1 MGLKSEDLKD
11 TVLSKVSI
19 DEFEPKTGDSKDV
32 LVLGFHVVEQNV
44 GDDLYSFI
52 NSSVYEIRDVEV
64 SPNPNKSGYYM
75 VFIEMDRNKNVLK
88 NIRNIISDVENVS
101 GKLSWKGKTHLNDK
115 YIPVFEDEIE
125 NFIIT
130 EPSEYM
136 TKEEWE
142 ERVAQEE
149 EQEKERKA
157 EEERLNINNQ
167 IMEFMKPSSLLGL
180 DINENKIT
188 LRDSKNHATL
198 EIVNFGPAKDIMEEV
213 GISESAIGTLD
224 SRLRLFNH
232 MLGEMRAI
240 PIDDYIV
247 IFNPVMSGQ
256 DKVLVTK
263 QC

>member
-1 MGLKSEDLKD
+1 MGLKQGDLKD

-32 LVLGFHVVEQNV
+32 LVLGFHVLEQNV
-44 GDDLYSFI
+44 GDDLYSFL
-52 NSSVYEIRDVEV
+52 NSSIFEIRDVEV

-75 VFIEMDRNKNVLK
+75 VFIEMDRNENVLE
-88 NIRNIISDVENVS
+88 NIRSIIKDVENIS
-101 GKLSWKGKTHLNDK
+101 GKLTWKGKTHIYDS

-125 NFIIT
+125 KYIISD
-130 EPSEYM
+130 PDKYM

-142 ERVAQEE
+142 EKVAQEE
-149 EQEKERKA
+149 EEEKERKA
-157 EEERLNINNQ
+157 EEARLDVNNQ
-167 IMEFMKPSSLLGL
+167 IMEFMKKSQVLGL
-180 DINENKIT
+180 DINENQIT
-188 LRDSKNHATL
+188 FKDSKNHATL

-213 GISESAIGTLD
+213 GISESAIGQLD
-224 SRLRLFNH
+224 SRLRLFNQ

-247 IFNPVMSGQ
+247 IFNPGQ
-256 DKVLVTK
+256 ENVLVTK

>member
-1 MGLKSEDLKD
+1 MGLKQGDLND

-32 LVLGFHVVEQNV
+32 LVLGFHVLEQNV
-44 GDDLYSFI
+44 GDDLYSFL
-52 NSSVYEIRDVEV
+52 NSSIFEIRDVEV

-75 VFIEMDRNKNVLK
+75 VFIEMDRNENVLE
-88 NIRNIISDVENVS
+88 NIRSIIKDVENIS
-101 GKLSWKGKTHLNDK
+101 GKLTWKGKTHIYDS

-125 NFIIT
+125 KYIISD
-130 EPSEYM
+130 PDKYM

-142 ERVAQEE
+142 EKVAQEE
-149 EQEKERKA
+149 EEEIERKA
-157 EEERLNINNQ
+157 EEARLDVNNQ
-167 IMEFMKPSSLLGL
+167 IMEFMKKSQVLGL
-180 DINENKIT
+180 DINENQIT
-188 LRDSKNHATL
+188 FKDSKNHATL

-213 GISESAIGTLD
+213 GISESAIGQLD
-224 SRLRLFNH
+224 SRLRLFNQ

-247 IFNPVMSGQ
+247 IFNPGQ
-256 DKVLVTK
+256 ENVLVTK